1 MNDFIS
7 STKHILLYHL
17 FWLIWGIM
25 AIGSVFVAPFSKPLY
40 QNWNITEWLI
50 NYSNGFVRRGL
61 FGAGIDWMQRWNIA
75 PLSLIFGIAI
85 TSYVITTFLWIAS
98 VRINQSKLSQNEL
111 ILLLFNPCLILFFL
125 MDGSPL
131 RKDVFPILFSMIS
144 LWMIRSI
151 NHHKNRLSLKIFL
164 FSLWE
169 AVSGVIL
176 ALSHEGIAL
185 FLWLPTHWLLYTT
198 ILSNISFDK
207 LGNIAKDKLIQYVIR
222 VLVFLPTLIACVA
235 AIKCSGGSGTALAI
249 CKNWESLIAVN
260 CAINYADTAA
270 ISALSWNISQA
281 WSMSGFTLID
291 NGAVLLWFIPFL
303 FWTGI
308 HLRIANKLS
317 MSPNLSIKVAAW
329 IGMTALPL
337 YLIGWDW
344 GRWFTVQ
351 SMLGLSI
358 ILILANSPWIED
370 LEHHLDLWFSNSL
383 LLKKPLRASQNLARF
398 LVVRSGN
405 YFKFSTK
412 TLIFSSVIGL
422 PHCCATSLAILAK
435 GMMGGSIF
443 AVSRLF
449 TLYFHHWG

>member
-151 NHHKNRLSLKIFL
+151 NPHKNRLSLKIFL

-176 ALSHEGIAL
+176 AL
-185 FLWLPTHWLLYTT
+185 LL
-198 ILSNISFDK
+198 
-207 LGNIAKDKLIQYVIR
+207 
-222 VLVFLPTLIACVA
+222 C
-235 AIKCSGGSGTALAI
+235 
-249 CKNWESLIAVN
+249 
-260 CAINYADTAA
+260 
-270 ISALSWNISQA
+270 
-281 WSMSGFTLID
+281 
-291 NGAVLLWFIPFL
+291 
-303 FWTGI
+303 
-308 HLRIANKLS
+308 H
-317 MSPNLSIKVAAW
+317 
-329 IGMTALPL
+329 
-337 YLIGWDW
+337 
-344 GRWFTVQ
+344 
-351 SMLGLSI
+351 
-358 ILILANSPWIED
+358 
-370 LEHHLDLWFSNSL
+370 
-383 LLKKPLRASQNLARF
+383 
-398 LVVRSGN
+398 
-405 YFKFSTK
+405 KFSY
-412 TLIFSSVIGL
+412 FS
-422 PHCCATSLAILAK
+422 
-435 GMMGGSIF
+435 
-443 AVSRLF
+443 
-449 TLYFHHWG
+449 